1 MKISFLLDKSLYIV
15 YNRRVFK
22 GDDEEEYAGDPIF
35 RELPQGE
42 RQYEGLAEVASEL
55 RVPTALLSSMRR
67 DPHVTGEEAK
77 RLRRVR
83 ENAPEFRW

>member
-1 MKISFLLDKSLYIV
+1 M
-15 YNRRVFK
+15 YNSKVFK
-22 GDDEEEYAGDPIF
+22 GDDEEEYVRYPIF
-35 RELPQGE
+35 RELPHGE

-67 DPHVTGEEAK
+67 DPHVTGEEAE

-83 ENAPEFRW
+83 EIFPNSGGNTDLVRPEP

>member
-1 MKISFLLDKSLYIV
+1 VKISFLLDKSLYIV

-22 GDDEEEYAGDPIF
+22 GDDEEEHAGDPIF

-55 RVPTALLSSMRR
+55 RVPTAF
-67 DPHVTGEEAK
+67 AQ
-77 RLRRVR
+77 
-83 ENAPEFRW
+83 

>member
-1 MKISFLLDKSLYIV
+1 VKISFLLDKSLYIV

-55 RVPTALLSSMRR
+55 RVPTAF
-67 DPHVTGEEAK
+67 AQ
-77 RLRRVR
+77 
-83 ENAPEFRW
+83 

>member
-1 MKISFLLDKSLYIV
+1 M

-67 DPHVTGEEAK
+67 DPHVTGEEAE
-77 RLRRVR
+77 RLRREREIFPNSGGNTDLVR
-83 ENAPEFRW
+83 PEP